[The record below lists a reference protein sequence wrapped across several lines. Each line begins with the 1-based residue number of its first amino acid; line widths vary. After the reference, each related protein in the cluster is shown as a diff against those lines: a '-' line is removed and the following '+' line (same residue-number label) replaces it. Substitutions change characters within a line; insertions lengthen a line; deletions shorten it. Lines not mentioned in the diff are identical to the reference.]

1 MRLLLWLLGAPF
13 RAFAWAFRRA
23 YVRFRGY
30 SALALRIEGHVPDRH
45 AAPSLLGMFAG
56 EPAGPSLLDLL
67 AGLERASRDPR
78 IQTVFVK
85 LGPLRLG
92 LARAQEISAALARA
106 RDAGKRV
113 VVHMEDGGLAAYVI
127 ALGANEVVMPPSGSL
142 NVMGVASEVVFLK
155 GLLDKVGLKAWMRAR
170 GKYKSARETFT
181 EGEMTPANREMTSAL
196 VGDLHEQLVDAIA
209 TARRLPPEAVR
220 ERLDQGPFLAPQAL
234 ALGLIDQV
242 EYVEDIEDALKAKA
256 TKWRPLR
263 LNAYLRLST
272 HLMPRGRPTVVALVE
287 VTGTIKSGASVPG
300 RERPRATGSRR
311 FVKEI
316 KAVADDPRV
325 KAVVLRVD
333 SPGGSALASDIMW
346 RALTRVSKP
355 IIVSMADVAASGG
368 YYVAGVR
375 GASIVAS
382 PATITGSIGVLS
394 GKVEASHLYEML
406 GVKKEL
412 IAAGKRG
419 GYFSEARGFSEEDL
433 AKLEA
438 DLDAHYA
445 LFLSRMAEGRGK
457 TTDEIHAV
465 AQGRV
470 WTGRQAL
477 ANGLID
483 AHGGLFDALMR
494 VKSQLGL
501 DAKAPLAIVS
511 PAQKRRFPLRL
522 SFRGASELFP
532 GARLAAEAADLLS
545 SPALRPLELAAYF
558 ASERTLALLPFDMSF
573 E

>member
-1 MRLLLWLLGAPF
+1 MRLLLWLFGLPF
-13 RAFAWAFRRA
+13 RAFVWVFRRA

-30 SALALRIEGHVPDRH
+30 TGLTLRIEGHVPDRH
-45 AAPSLLGMFAG
+45 AAPSLLGMLSG
-56 EPAGPSLLDLL
+56 DPAGPTLLDLL

-78 IQTVFVK
+78 VATVFVK
-85 LGPLRLG
+85 LGPLRMG

-113 VVHMEDGGLAAYVI
+113 VVHMEDGGLTAYVV
-127 ALGANEVVMPPSGSL
+127 ALGASEIVMPPSGSL
-142 NVMGVASEVVFLK
+142 NVVGVASEVVFLK

-170 GKYKSARETFT
+170 GKYKSARETLA
-181 EGEMTPANREMTSAL
+181 EGEMTPANREMTSAI

-209 TARRLPPEAVR
+209 TTRRLSPDAVR
-220 ERLDQGPFLAPQAL
+220 ERLDQGPFLAKDAL
-234 ALGLIDQV
+234 ALGLIDQI
-242 EYVEDIEDALKAKA
+242 EYIEDVEDALKAKA
-256 TKWRPLR
+256 EKWRPLR
-263 LNAYLRLST
+263 LDAYLRLST
-272 HLMPRGRPTVVALVE
+272 HLVPRGRPTVVALVE
-287 VTGTIKSGASVPG
+287 VTGTIKSGSSVPG
-300 RERPRATGSRR
+300 RERARATGSRR
-311 FVKEI
+311 FVKEM

-333 SPGGSALASDIMW
+333 SPGGSALASDLMW

-355 IIVSMADVAASGG
+355 IVVSMADVAASGG
-368 YYVAGVR
+368 YYVSGVR
-375 GASIVAS
+375 GASIIAS

-394 GKVEASHLYEML
+394 GKVEASHLYETL

-412 IAAGKRG
+412 IASGKRA

-433 AKLEA
+433 VKLEA

-477 ANGLID
+477 ANGLVD

-494 VKSQLGL
+494 VKSELGL
-501 DAKAPLAIVS
+501 DARAPLAIVS
-511 PAQKRRFPLRL
+511 PAPRRRFPVRV
-522 SFRGASELFP
+522 SFRDAAELLP
-532 GARLAAEAADLLS
+532 GARLALDVADLIA
-545 SPALRPLELAAYF
+545 SPALRPLELAAHL
-558 ASERTLALLPFDMSF
+558 AGERTLALLPFELSF